1 MPQKVKKTCH
11 EDMFADPVPE
21 PYPEM
26 QEEMYDLYRS
36 LGHKPE
42 DLLDLGEREGYI
54 RWLKAHPD
62 SGT

>member
-1 MPQKVKKTCH
+1 MTQKVKKTSD
-11 EDMFADPVPE
+11 EDMFADPDPVPE

-42 DLLDLGEREGYI
+42 DLLDLDQGEGYI
-54 RWLKAHPD
+54 K
-62 SGT
+62 